1 MRSFQLSF
9 SAFSQYGVVFATVGA
24 LQAGCTIDNG
34 LKGSSDANGAYN
46 PPDLSVPKQEDAI
59 TQVTVPAVDVLFVVD
74 NSGSMAE
81 EQRSLRENFALFMQY
96 FAGSGLDYHVGVT
109 STDCDS
115 PRTKGMLIEDDTTG
129 TKFIDDSFSAADAT
143 RSFQQR
149 ANLGTSGSSD
159 ERGKDAAWAALVT
172 NSSST
177 SSGFIREDADLSIIV
192 ISDERDY
199 SRDVTVN
206 EFSNWMTALKPNG
219 NSYFSSVVGLG
230 NSCIN
235 AERGTGYLEV
245 TANVGG
251 IEWDICS
258 SDYASLLDQ
267 LGLQAAGLKNEF
279 FLSLVPVEESI
290 EVSVTE
296 TDGTDTVYSAGSD
309 WEYSQSRN
317 SISFNEYIP
326 SPLAVVH
333 ITYDVLSTAGD
344 PSVEVTDTATG
355 SDSGS

>member
-1 MRSFQLSF
+1 MRSHLLPVSTTPPL
-9 SAFSQYGVVFATVGA
+9 GLVFALVA
-24 LQAGCTIDNG
+24 AFQAGCTIDNG

-46 PPDLSVPKQEDAI
+46 PPDLSVPKQEDSI

-96 FAGSGLDYHVGVT
+96 FSGSGLDYHVGVT

-115 PRTKGMLIEDDTTG
+115 PRNKGMLIEDDTTG

-149 ANLGTSGSSD
+149 ANLGTNGSSD

-192 ISDERDY
+192 ISDERDW

-206 EFSNWMTALKPNG
+206 EFSNWMTALKPHG
-219 NSYFSSVVGLG
+219 HSYFSSVVGLG

-258 SDYASLLDQ
+258 TDYASLLDQ

-279 FLSLVPVEESI
+279 FLSLVPVEDSI

-296 TDGTDTVYSAGSD
+296 TDGTETVYSAGTD

-317 SISFNEYIP
+317 SIAFNEYIP

-355 SDSGS
+355 ADSGS